1 MCIRDRDKTEEKTPS
16 LGVIAQD
23 LELLFPQA
31 VHTNEDG
38 FKMVNYDA
46 LGVLAIQAV
55 KEQQDLISEMKELIQ
70 GHTILIQKL
79 TSGDDSS
86 N

>member
-1 MCIRDRDKTEEKTPS
+1 
-16 LGVIAQD
+16 
-23 LELLFPQA
+23 
-31 VHTNEDG
+31 
-38 FKMVNYDA
+38 MVNYDA

-55 KEQQDLISEMKELIQ
+55 KEQQDLISEMKDQISKMKELIQ
-70 GHTILIQKL
+70 GHTKLIQKL